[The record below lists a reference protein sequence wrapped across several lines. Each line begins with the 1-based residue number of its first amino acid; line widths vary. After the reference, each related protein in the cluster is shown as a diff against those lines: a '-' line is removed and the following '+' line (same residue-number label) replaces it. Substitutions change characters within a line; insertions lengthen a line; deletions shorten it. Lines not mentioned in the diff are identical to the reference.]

1 MHLFED
7 HLTSSYIHTN
17 PNTKIRLILATS
29 KAQILQRRLNAL
41 KNEHKILENISK
53 HSNFSR
59 NESRPESLHKRS
71 FQKRGLNCN
80 TTEAPSKSNQPK
92 NSDNLARLYKT
103 QADPSHQNIS
113 ENKHL
118 IESEKCLPSY
128 KNSESENI
136 SESDKAYRDHIME
149 YGNHQ
154 KILVQAGSS
163 GSEPEILKQNGE
175 NQQFSRGSKDFVHSL
190 SFKNFHGQ
198 DKTSSSQFRK
208 SGEDSQLLG
217 WTEKEKHNVIIE
229 GNQISGGAD
238 LKFQRQ
244 KIAIPNS
251 YRTTLDVNLC
261 MTDMGKNGAMNENQ
275 HISSLKRM
283 KAESDLQSKR
293 LINMGKFDEN
303 LVYRQEEN
311 SQSAKLGYAI
321 QNDQK
326 TENSHQIL
334 NNEPQEQRRPGNSG
348 NSQWERAYEGRR
360 LKPQY
365 KAPNNNPGQ
374 ISRTKKEQ
382 NVSAKEQRHENSKRQ
397 GFTAEEVS
405 SLMQLKFL
413 KKKGGSSKAK
423 FF

>member
-1 MHLFED
+1 M
-7 HLTSSYIHTN
+7 TSKYISKVTN
-17 PNTKIRLILATS
+17 SNTKFPLILATS

-59 NESRPESLHKRS
+59 NENRPESLHKRS
-71 FQKRGLNCN
+71 FQKRGQNSN
-80 TTEAPSKSNQPK
+80 TTEVPFESNLIK

-103 QADPSHQNIS
+103 QADPSRQNIS

-128 KNSESENI
+128 KNFENENV
-136 SESDKAYRDHIME
+136 SESDKAYRDHILE
-149 YGNHQ
+149 YGNHH
-154 KILVQAGSS
+154 KILLQAGSS
-163 GSEPEILKQNGE
+163 GSEPEIFKQNSE
-175 NQQFSRGSKDFVHSL
+175 HQQVSRGSKDFVHSL

-208 SGEDSQLLG
+208 SGEDSQILG
-217 WTEKEKHNVIIE
+217 WAEKEKHNVIIE
-229 GNQISGGAD
+229 ENLISEGAD
-238 LKFQRQ
+238 PKFQRQ

-261 MTDMGKNGAMNENQ
+261 LKDMGKNGTQQINENL
-275 HISSLKRM
+275 HISSRKKM
-283 KAESDLQSKR
+283 KAESDLHSKR
-293 LINMGKFDEN
+293 LINVGKFDEN
-303 LVYRQEEN
+303 LVYRSEET
-311 SQSAKLGYAI
+311 SQSAKLEYAI
-321 QNDQK
+321 KNDQK
-326 TENSHQIL
+326 TENYQQIS
-334 NNEPQEQRRPGNSG
+334 NPKPQEQKRHGMSG
-348 NSQWERAYEGRR
+348 NSQWERPYEGRR
-360 LKPQY
+360 LKPQF
-365 KAPNNNPGQ
+365 KVPNPNPGQ

-382 NVSAKEQRHENSKRQ
+382 MISAKEQRHEIGKRQ